1 MLLGGFLL
9 DACVIADAA
18 DGGSR
23 SAGSKVDRQL
33 PCICRI
39 HVQRRIRPDRPSIG
53 IGIVEQGTPDK
64 NTPAA
69 VIHVLV
75 GILADAGKTDRPEE
89 TDGSDEAEV
98 SDEPDGKDSGVPSS
112 RFRPP

>member
-23 SAGSKVDRQL
+23 CAGSKVDRQL

-39 HVQRRIRPDRPSIG
+39 HIQRRIRTVR
-53 IGIVEQGTPDK
+53 EHGTPDK

-69 VIHVLV
+69 VVHVLV
-75 GILADAGKTDRPEE
+75 GILADAGILIVPEIPDLVPTVVPVRPSPVIAFP
-89 TDGSDEAEV
+89 TGVWEV
-98 SDEPDGKDSGVPSS
+98 IGRLTVI
-112 RFRPP
+112 